1 MKLFNL
7 KISLSNDFGTGPL
20 TLFSFKKKKKIHLP
34 GTLYSRS
41 YIRGIVLYNED
52 NTQWRPR
59 NREAHNAL
67 QWPVKSSLS
76 IQLDREGGGREV
88 VCRWFPRGSSQKRS
102 SRPEGPQM
110 QTSNGSGPPYG
121 VLALTPSVCVY
132 ARVHVGG

>member
-1 MKLFNL
+1 MKKKYGSLSNIYKYISKMKLFNL

-20 TLFSFKKKKKIHLP
+20 TLFSFEKKKKIHLP

-67 QWPVKSSLS
+67 
-76 IQLDREGGGREV
+76 
-88 VCRWFPRGSSQKRS
+88 
-102 SRPEGPQM
+102 
-110 QTSNGSGPPYG
+110 
-121 VLALTPSVCVY
+121 
-132 ARVHVGG
+132 